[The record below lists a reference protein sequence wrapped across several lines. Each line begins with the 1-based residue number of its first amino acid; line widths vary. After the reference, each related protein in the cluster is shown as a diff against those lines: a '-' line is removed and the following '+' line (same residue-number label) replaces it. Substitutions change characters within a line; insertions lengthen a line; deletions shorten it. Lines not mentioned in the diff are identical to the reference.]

1 MLGLTLVTSKIIFK
15 ISICFVLLFKHKMH
29 LTSFEISCPL
39 NFFIFFQQ
47 LVLTLNYTSLI
58 IGNYMREDCIESQWY
73 LNSKEIWRRK

>member
-15 ISICFVLLFKHKMH
+15 ISICFILLFKHKMH
-29 LTSFEISCPL
+29 LTSFEISCSL
-39 NFFIFFQQ
+39 KFFIFFQQ
-47 LVLTLNYTSLI
+47 LVLTLNYTSLT